1 METKIE
7 NDFEALVL
15 ALELAIAAPTEEKA
29 NECVAI
35 AESLALNLTTEQ
47 VKLAKKLVL
56 MEVINGN

>member
-1 METKIE
+1 METKIQ

-15 ALELAIAAPTEEKA
+15 ALELAIAAPTEEKS

-35 AESLALNLTTEQ
+35 AESLAINLTSEQ

-56 MEVINGN
+56 MEVING

>member
-1 METKIE
+1 METKIQ

-15 ALELAIAAPTEEKA
+15 ALELAIAAPTEKKS

-35 AESLALNLTTEQ
+35 AESLAINLTTEQ

-56 MEVINGN
+56 MEVING